1 MSCARGY
8 KRQPPWQRGF
18 TLVEMAVVVVI
29 GGILILA
36 LLPALLS
43 IQQSGR
49 LTATQTNLQT
59 LLRAT
64 AAYTLANGCLPC
76 PTPGSV
82 ISGSG
87 LGKVGTAGNTPC
99 GVCGAPDGIPPFA
112 ALGLDAVTAKDGWG
126 RWITMHVD
134 IGLTGGQPYVP
145 GQPGLIPCSE
155 TETTGGLP
163 GCGLNEAT
171 RSGLCRANL
180 PATDRITVNLPNSAS
195 ATAAVI
201 FVSHGANGYGAY
213 RPQTSPSQCV
223 NWRLPF
229 PSDVPACTNTRGRER
244 CNDECVTPGHAFW
257 VAERSEYFDDVI
269 VHAGRNALVSLFGNA
284 ACTTPW

>member
-1 MSCARGY
+1 MLCVRRY
-8 KRQPPWQRGF
+8 RLQPPWQRGF

-29 GGILILA
+29 AGILILA
-36 LLPALLS
+36 LLPALQS

-49 LTATQTNLQT
+49 LSATQTNLQT

-76 PTPGSV
+76 PTPGSA

-87 LGKVGTAGNTPC
+87 LGKVGTAGNMPC
-99 GVCGAPDGIPPFA
+99 GGCTAPDGIPPFA

-126 RWITMHVD
+126 RWITLHVD
-134 IGLTGGQPYVP
+134 AGLTNP
-145 GQPGLIPCSE
+145 IACSP

-180 PATDRITVNLPNSAS
+180 PATNRITINLPNGASAS
-195 ATAAVI
+195 AAVI

-213 RPQTSPSQCV
+213 RQQTSASQCT

-229 PSDVPACTNTRGRER
+229 TTGTTCVNGRGSER
-244 CNDECVTPGHAFW
+244 CNDKCLTPGHAFW
-257 VAERSEYFDDVI
+257 LTERSERFDDVI